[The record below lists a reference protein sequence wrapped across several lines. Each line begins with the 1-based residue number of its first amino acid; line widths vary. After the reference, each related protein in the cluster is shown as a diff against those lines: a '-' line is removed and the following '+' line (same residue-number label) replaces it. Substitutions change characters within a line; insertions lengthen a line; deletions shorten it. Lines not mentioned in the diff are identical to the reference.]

1 MPLPKGKE
9 FYIGA
14 VFYALVFGGSGA
26 GIDDKDNDDKCK
38 GTLRWDVKVASD
50 EAAEEIKQKSKVIT
64 LAELVQYRTDT
75 LPKGNARSYSEKFTY
90 TLKDVFIT
98 HAILEDDN
106 DLHLVIEDGQQN
118 TLIAEIPDVN
128 CKITEDSRFATQI
141 KKARN
146 TFMRY
151 QNTYDQYQFDITG
164 VFFKDKSHG
173 QTGRAPNN
181 VELHPVT
188 ALKKIRKIN
197 AN

>member
-1 MPLPKGKE
+1 
-9 FYIGA
+9 
-14 VFYALVFGGSGA
+14 VFGGTGA

-50 EAAEEIKQKSKVIT
+50 EAAEEIKQKPKVIT

-75 LPKGNARSYSEKFTY
+75 LPKGNARAYSEKFTY

-106 DLHLVIEDGQQN
+106 DLHLVIEDGQHN

-141 KKARN
+141 N
-146 TFMRY
+146 QHTF
-151 QNTYDQYQFDITG
+151 DQYQFDITG